1 LEAELPQRYQSYL
14 KTRMKMALNDYAL
27 AAFYLHPCYENNRLP
42 KEHKSRINKF
52 LLINLNADGIEDLDN
67 YNCNEGIFKTLNE
80 KGVVKPLLFWRTA
93 EVNHPNLA
101 KLAVRLLLIPAS
113 SAQLERIFSAWSLI
127 HTPIRT
133 RLTFD
138 KSKKLILVYYSLRV
152 RDTELNLNSVDEEYE
167 D

>member
-80 KGVVKPLLFWRTA
+80 KGVVKPPAFLEDGRNESSQLGKIGSKII
-93 EVNHPNLA
+93 VNPCSFCTTRENFLCLVSHP
-101 KLAVRLLLIPAS
+101 
-113 SAQLERIFSAWSLI
+113 
-127 HTPIRT
+127 HT
-133 RLTFD
+133 
-138 KSKKLILVYYSLRV
+138 
-152 RDTELNLNSVDEEYE
+152 
-167 D
+167 